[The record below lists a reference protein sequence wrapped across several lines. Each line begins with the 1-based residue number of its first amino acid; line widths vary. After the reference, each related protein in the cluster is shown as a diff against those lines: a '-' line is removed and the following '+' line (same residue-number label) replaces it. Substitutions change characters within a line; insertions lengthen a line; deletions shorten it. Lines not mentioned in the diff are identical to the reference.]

1 MPTELAGDLSN
12 RHLAFEKLMHASAI
26 GKRVSC
32 K

>member
-26 GKRVSC
+26 GKGELQ
-32 K
+32 